1 MNTFG
6 TALKTMR
13 AELGLSQ
20 LDLAAE
26 IGTTQRHVSFLETGR
41 SQPSGDFVGRLAT
54 GLELSLTQR
63 AALFDAVAGRNP
75 YRRADFDAD
84 QVKAVL
90 DMLENRALRHW
101 PFPGYVMDHNWTIL
115 RANAPGWAMLEGFGD
130 GAAGGNQAL
139 SMYEVF
145 LSDAFFTRVQN
156 WEEIAMVFYFRMQA
170 AAARSTSVAKLFE
183 QARAAGR
190 FAGVAER
197 LTGGA
202 EVPPYI
208 PAVLSGPEGVQL
220 QMSSLVGQLA
230 STHEAAIEG
239 LEVELMIPVD
249 ETTEACLLAAYGR

>member
-20 LDLAAE
+20 LDLAGE

-41 SQPSGDFVGRLAT
+41 SQPSVEFVGRLAT

-63 AALFDAVAGRNP
+63 AALFDAVSGRNP
-75 YRRADFDAD
+75 YRRADFDSD

-90 DMLENRALRHW
+90 DMLELRALRHW
-101 PFPGYVMDHNWTIL
+101 PFPGYVMDHDWTIL
-115 RANAPGWAMLEGFGD
+115 RANAPGWAMLEGF
-130 GAAGGNQAL
+130 AASSNAPV

-145 LSDAFFTRVQN
+145 LSEAFFSRVQN
-156 WEEIAMVFYFRMQA
+156 WEEVAMIFYFRMQA
-170 AAARSTSVAKLFE
+170 AAARSERMAVLFAK
-183 QARAAGR
+183 ARAEGR